1 MVVNVVRL
9 GEHHCIIPKTPNE
22 MLWLV
27 LQRDGELTPA
37 VVTGDSTYRKRVR
50 SINSERSEFLDWRP
64 DKHELNF
71 RAENWSA
78 SSVLP
83 NK

>member
-1 MVVNVVRL
+1 MIVDVVRL
-9 GEHHCIIPKTPNE
+9 GGRHRIIPKTPNE
-22 MLWLV
+22 ILWLV
-27 LQRDGELTPA
+27 LQRGGELTPA

-78 SSVLP
+78 SSVLSD
-83 NK
+83 K